1 MINKK
6 LLAGIAALAALL
18 SACGTSPPAD
28 TSLFRQWY
36 YSYSVLLSPTEPK
49 GSPKLNLSMTLLE
62 TKERG
67 EIGEFF
73 YAVLYGGESPEEYKD
88 SVIRE
93 QRDLY
98 RHARRSVDEDPESGN
113 DPSFNWRFSE
123 VIDVKT
129 FPGTGIVIERDREYF
144 SGGAH
149 SSITKRYYVLDME
162 GKKVLTLHD
171 MILDFENPYLME
183 ILFAALRDYSG
194 SRGEP
199 IEAGMPL
206 STGIY
211 LVDDPKL
218 SLNFF
223 VTEEG
228 LGLHWD
234 PYELAPRSEGRIE
247 VVLPWRSVRPYMAH
261 FGMEAMTRFGIY
273 LFVADVPGKGQRNT
287 AERPAEKPAVVHNA
301 EATPLIPVF

>member
-6 LLAGIAALAALL
+6 LLVTTVAAALL
-18 SACGTSPPAD
+18 SACASAPASD
-28 TSLFRQWY
+28 SSLFRQWY

-49 GSPKLNLSMTLLE
+49 KSPKLNLSLTLLE
-62 TKERG
+62 TKEPG

-73 YAVLYGGESPEEYKD
+73 YAVLYGGETPEQYRET
-88 SVIRE
+88 VIRE

-98 RHARRSVDEDPESGN
+98 RQARRLVNEGPENGN

-123 VIDVKT
+123 AINVRT
-129 FPGTGIVIERDREYF
+129 FAGTGIVIERDREYF
-144 SGGAH
+144 SGGANNR
-149 SSITKRYYVLDME
+149 ITKKYYVLDME
-162 GKKVLTLHD
+162 AKKVLTLHD
-171 MILDFENPYLME
+171 MLLDFENPYLRE

-194 SRGEP
+194 ARGKT
-199 IEAGMPL
+199 IGAGMPL
-206 STGIY
+206 SSGIY

-247 VVLPWRSVRPYMAH
+247 IILPWRAIRPYMAH
-261 FGMEAMTRFGIY
+261 FGMEAMTKFGIY
-273 LFVADVPGKGQRNT
+273 LFVANNANNGKRDT
-287 AERPAEKPAVVHNA
+287 AAEKPAPANEV
-301 EATPLIPVF
+301 EPGPLIPVF